1 MRKPKP
7 KFSDESHYMRDVQV
21 VIDENYVNYMLFQ
34 LFYQKKTY
42 SLTEFIIQY
51 MPEDFLGGGAI
62 LRALMST
69 QVWQVFFPELTKD
82 YGEARI
88 DLRCG
93 WSKDFLKKG
102 ELSESSIS
110 QIQFRDDNM
119 IDLNLHFGCGVHV
132 YDSGDKKEPVQAL
145 MELFTSI
152 TPDEDDSKWKEHSSF
167 FMSLQGEMDFD
178 FSDGAK
184 VFKPNF
190 SLEGLTG
197 TDMFDALTDPIN
209 KDVNIAE
216 GVPMIFGIL
225 KDFRPV
231 IKELK
236 VFDKRGKA
244 RVDQADELNDKI
256 MDLKKLTKKQPVLKM
271 VTEKVFGQ
279 GFPMVPFP
287 DVERCFGLHAK
298 DSTMQIQDG
307 FAIMAFDYDVRSSK
321 ENCIFNIK
329 DSLSKKE
336 LRMAKKNKNTKGFDL
351 GDATRKLKKM
361 VEINAKNLKPPPL
374 PDFDIKNLD
383 FNDMAEM
390 M

>member
-1 MRKPKP
+1 MTLQIAQRENEFKTALQSAERQIMSSFAFKKDLALGAVAHSSLSETMSLEGDHVVINYDTEFEGADLNELSQKMRRPKP

-21 VIDENYVNYMLFQ
+21 VIDENYINYMLFQ

-42 SLTEFIIQY
+42 SLTEFIIEY
-51 MPEDFLGGGAI
+51 MPEDFLGGGAVV
-62 LRALMST
+62 RALMST
-69 QVWQVFFPELTKD
+69 KVWQVLFPDLGKD
-82 YGEARI
+82 YGEARM

-102 ELSESSIS
+102 QLSESSIS

-132 YDSGDKKEPVQAL
+132 YDDGKNKEPVQQL
-145 MELFTSI
+145 MELFTDT
-152 TPDEDDSKWKEHSSF
+152 TPDENDPKWKEHSSF

-184 VFKPNF
+184 VFKPKI

-197 TDMFDALTDPIN
+197 TDLFDTLTNPMK

-225 KDFRPV
+225 KDFRPK

-244 RVDQADELNDKI
+244 RLDQADELNDKI
-256 MDLKKLTKKQPVLKM
+256 MDLKQMMRTHPYLSLVSEQI
-271 VTEKVFGQ
+271 FGQ

-287 DVERCFGLHAK
+287 DVERCFGLYAK
-298 DSTMQIQDG
+298 DSTM
-307 FAIMAFDYDVRSSK
+307 
-321 ENCIFNIK
+321 
-329 DSLSKKE
+329 
-336 LRMAKKNKNTKGFDL
+336 
-351 GDATRKLKKM
+351 
-361 VEINAKNLKPPPL
+361 
-374 PDFDIKNLD
+374 
-383 FNDMAEM
+383 
-390 M
+390 

>member
-1 MRKPKP
+1 
-7 KFSDESHYMRDVQV
+7 
-21 VIDENYVNYMLFQ
+21 
-34 LFYQKKTY
+34 
-42 SLTEFIIQY
+42 
-51 MPEDFLGGGAI
+51 
-62 LRALMST
+62 
-69 QVWQVFFPELTKD
+69 
-82 YGEARI
+82 
-88 DLRCG
+88 
-93 WSKDFLKKG
+93 
-102 ELSESSIS
+102 
-110 QIQFRDDNM
+110 
-119 IDLNLHFGCGVHV
+119 
-132 YDSGDKKEPVQAL
+132 
-145 MELFTSI
+145 
-152 TPDEDDSKWKEHSSF
+152 
-167 FMSLQGEMDFD
+167 MDFD

-307 FAIMAFDYDVRSSK
+307 FAIMAFDYDVRSTK